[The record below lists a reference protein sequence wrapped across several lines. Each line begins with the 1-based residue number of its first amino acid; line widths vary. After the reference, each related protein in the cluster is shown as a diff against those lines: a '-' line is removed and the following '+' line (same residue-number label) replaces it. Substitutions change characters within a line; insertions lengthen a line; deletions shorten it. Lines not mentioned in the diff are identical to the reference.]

1 MTCRVRRLSGCLV
14 LLATVFLLASLAGS
28 DAAAQQGGRGSQ
40 DLYTLVEQA
49 QAHVV
54 AGRWQSAI
62 DTYLEAWKLSRDPG
76 YLYNISVL
84 YLVRLKDEAK
94 ALEYAERYAEQARND
109 SEKAEAEGLIKRIRR
124 SISDTHGKL
133 IVEVLPRGLDV
144 ALFIDGQPVD
154 NDTWVESGKHVL
166 GAQAAGYV
174 PYTQQV
180 TIEPGS
186 EFKISIRLKTIEG
199 ELDVSCLNGSCRI
212 AIDGESLGEGPVNK
226 RLGPGEHS
234 VEIEA
239 GGQPIFSDWVSIE
252 SGMRKILKVEV
263 ANGAADVASVSID
276 DPGEEVGTELKPG
289 RIRDRGNDWAGNG
302 SGKSGSIGPQKAG
315 AISMWVL
322 SGLALGAGTGMYF
335 YAQKK
340 LDDAGAMK
348 VTDYPNYAYYEW
360 YFDKAV
366 SDGKM
371 YSYIAYGSWG
381 LSGAALAIGL
391 ALWFTAPDDSPVTI
405 LPAGPDGPGATA
417 VVRW

>member
-1 MTCRVRRLSGCLV
+1 MTCRVRRLSGCFV

-199 ELDVSCLNGSCRI
+199 
-212 AIDGESLGEGPVNK
+212 
-226 RLGPGEHS
+226 
-234 VEIEA
+234 
-239 GGQPIFSDWVSIE
+239 
-252 SGMRKILKVEV
+252 
-263 ANGAADVASVSID
+263 
-276 DPGEEVGTELKPG
+276 
-289 RIRDRGNDWAGNG
+289 
-302 SGKSGSIGPQKAG
+302 
-315 AISMWVL
+315 
-322 SGLALGAGTGMYF
+322 
-335 YAQKK
+335 
-340 LDDAGAMK
+340 
-348 VTDYPNYAYYEW
+348 
-360 YFDKAV
+360 
-366 SDGKM
+366 
-371 YSYIAYGSWG
+371 
-381 LSGAALAIGL
+381 
-391 ALWFTAPDDSPVTI
+391 
-405 LPAGPDGPGATA
+405 
-417 VVRW
+417 